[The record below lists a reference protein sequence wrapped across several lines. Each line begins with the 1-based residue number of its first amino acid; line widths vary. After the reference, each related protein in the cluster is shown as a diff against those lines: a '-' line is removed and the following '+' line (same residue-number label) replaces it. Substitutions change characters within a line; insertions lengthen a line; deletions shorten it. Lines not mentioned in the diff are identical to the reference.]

1 MISRTHWKLHASGFF
16 LTTALLAGGMAWAN
30 GPSLSGPS
38 MAKSSAMVPL
48 SARSLPAGSAVTVA
62 VTSPGGSEAHY
73 SQVSGA
79 DGTLAVNVKAGGA
92 GSYKVRLLDSGGRQI
107 AATMFIVK

>member
-1 MISRTHWKLHASGFF
+1 MTSRTHWKLQASGLF
-16 LTTALLAGGMAWAN
+16 LTTALLAGGPAWAN

-38 MAKSSAMVPL
+38 VANASAMVPL

-62 VTSPGGSEAHY
+62 VTSPGGSEAHF
-73 SQVSGA
+73 SHVSGA

-92 GSYKVRLLDSGGRQI
+92 GSYKVRLLDSGGRELV
-107 AATMFIVK
+107 ATMFFVK